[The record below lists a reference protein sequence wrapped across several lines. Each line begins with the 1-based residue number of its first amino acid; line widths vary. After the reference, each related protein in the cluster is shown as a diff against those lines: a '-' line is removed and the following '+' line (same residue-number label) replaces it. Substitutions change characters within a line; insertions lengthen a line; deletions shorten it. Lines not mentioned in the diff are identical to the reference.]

1 MPNFKLGQILKTES
15 MQLSNEEE
23 DYNLSLSKFESM
35 LKTNKVLFFDSEEF
49 EEIILHYLDTGKA
62 ALAKKALKLA
72 LEQHPKSTGLKLVQV
87 EMLVYDDKL
96 DIAEKLLN
104 ELYAIEPNNEEIYI
118 QKANIYSKRDQH
130 EKAVELLKIALQYT
144 DDYADVYNLIGMEY
158 LFMDNLELAKE
169 SFIKCLEEDI
179 EDQSALYNVVYCF
192 EFLDQNEDAISYLD
206 NYIEKNPY
214 SEIAWHQKGRLHYGL
229 KDYENAIRAFDYAT
243 LIDDEFLG
251 AFMEKAK
258 ALERLEKYDEAI
270 ESYSR
275 TIELDDATSYA
286 LLRIGKCHEKLGNKI
301 LALKFYNETVHE
313 DPLLDKGWIAIT
325 DFYLREQN
333 FQKALFYV
341 KKALE
346 IDNQNRLYWKRYATI
361 NKQMN
366 FFEEAEFGYRK
377 AVEFGDT
384 ELDTW
389 LFWVDILQ
397 FLGEFESAIHTLLQA
412 ADYFPEANEI
422 EYRLAG
428 LYFMIQDN
436 RKAKFHLSNA
446 LRLNFDN
453 YILIEDLFPVVWT
466 KKMVQNYIEKHKKE

>member
-1 MPNFKLGQILKTES
+1 

-49 EEIILHYLDTGKA
+49 EEIILHYLDMGKA
-62 ALAKKALKLA
+62 TLAKKALKLA

-96 DIAEKLLN
+96 EIAEKLLN

-118 QKANIYSKRDQH
+118 QKANIYSKRDNH
-130 EKAVELLKIALQYT
+130 EKAVELLKVALKYT

-169 SFIKCLEEDI
+169 NFIKCMDEDP
-179 EDQSALYNVVYCF
+179 EDQGALYNVIYCF
-192 EFLDQNEDAISYLD
+192 EFLDENEQAIAYLEK
-206 NYIEKNPY
+206 YIDKNPY
-214 SEIAWHQKGRLHYGL
+214 SEIAWHQSGRLNYGL
-229 KDYENAIRAFDYAT
+229 KKYEEALRAFDYAT

-258 ALERLEKYDEAI
+258 SLERLKRYEDAI
-270 ESYSR
+270 EAYER
-275 TIELDDATSYA
+275 TIELDDPTSYA
-286 LLRIGKCHEKLGNKI
+286 LLRIGKCYEKLGNKA
-301 LALKFYNETVHE
+301 LAIKYFNKTVHE

-325 DFYLREQN
+325 DFYVRQKN
-333 FQKALFYV
+333 YQKALFFV
-341 KKALE
+341 NKALN
-346 IDNQNRLYWKRYATI
+346 IDNQNRMYWKRYATI
-361 NKQMN
+361 NKEMN

-384 ELDTW
+384 ALDTW

-397 FLGEFESAIHTLLQA
+397 FLGEFDSAIQTLLQSTEF
-412 ADYFPEANEI
+412 FPESYEI

-428 LYFMIQDN
+428 LYFMLHED
-436 RKAKFHLSNA
+436 KKGKFHISNG
-446 LRLNFDN
+446 LRLNFKN
-453 YILIEDLFPVVWT
+453 HTILEELFPVVWT
-466 KKMVQNYIEKHKKE
+466 RKMVQNAINKYKTP

>member
-1 MPNFKLGQILKTES
+1 

-49 EEIILHYLDTGKA
+49 EEIILHYIDSGKTS
-62 ALAKKALKLA
+62 LAKKALKLA

-87 EMLVYDDKL
+87 EMLVYEDQLDLADKM
-96 DIAEKLLN
+96 LN

-118 QKANIYSKRDQH
+118 QKANICSKRDQH
-130 EKAVELLKIALQYT
+130 EKAVELLKIALKYT

-158 LFMDNLELAKE
+158 LFMDNLEMAKD
-169 SFIKCLEEDI
+169 SFIKCLEEDL

-192 EFLDQNEDAISYLD
+192 EFLDQNKEAIAYL
-206 NYIEKNPY
+206 NQYIEKNPY
-214 SEIAWHQKGRLHYGL
+214 SEIAWHQVGRLHYGL
-229 KDYENAIRAFDYAT
+229 KEYEEAIRAFNYAT
-243 LIDDEFLG
+243 LIDDEFMG

-258 ALERLEKYDEAI
+258 ALERLKQYAEAI
-270 ESYSR
+270 ESYER

-286 LLRIGKCHEKLGNKI
+286 LLRIGKCYERLGNTA
-301 LALKFYNETVHE
+301 LAIKYYNQTVHE

-325 DFYLREQN
+325 DFYVREKN
-333 FQKALFYV
+333 YQKALFYV
-341 KKALE
+341 NKALA
-346 IDNQNRLYWKRYATI
+346 IDNQNQMYWKRYATI

-377 AVEFGDT
+377 AVEFGDYQ
-384 ELDTW
+384 LDTW

-397 FLGEFESAIHTLLQA
+397 FLGEFDSAIQTLLQA
-412 ADYFPEANEI
+412 TEYFPEENEI

-428 LYFMIQDN
+428 LYFMIQDKT
-436 RKAKFHLSNA
+436 KAKFHLSNG

-453 YILIEDLFPVVWT
+453 YILIEDLFPMIWEEKT
-466 KKMVQNYIEKHKKE
+466 VQNYIAKHKK

>member
-1 MPNFKLGQILKTES
+1 

-49 EEIILHYLDTGKA
+49 EEIILHYLDMGKA

-87 EMLVYDDKL
+87 EMLIYDDKL
-96 DIAEKLLN
+96 EIAEKLLN

-130 EKAVELLKIALQYT
+130 EKAVELLKIALKYT

-169 SFIKCLEEDI
+169 NFIKCLEEDL

-192 EFLDQNEDAISYLD
+192 EFLDQNQEAITYL
-206 NYIEKNPY
+206 NKYIDKNPY
-214 SEIAWHQKGRLHYGL
+214 SEIAWHQLGRLHYGV
-229 KDYENAIRAFDYAT
+229 KEYENAIRAFDYAT

-251 AFMEKAK
+251 AFMERAK
-258 ALERLEKYDEAI
+258 AYERLKKYEEAI
-270 ESYSR
+270 ESYER

-286 LLRIGKCHEKLGNKI
+286 LLRIGKCHERLGNTA
-301 LALKFYNETVHE
+301 LALKYYNQTVHE

-325 DFYLREQN
+325 DFYVRQKN
-333 FQKALFYV
+333 FQKALFFV
-341 KKALE
+341 NKALA

-377 AVEFGDT
+377 AVEFGDYS
-384 ELDTW
+384 LDTW
-389 LFWVDILQ
+389 LFWTDILQ
-397 FLGEFESAIHTLLQA
+397 FLGEFESAIQTLLQA
-412 ADYFPEANEI
+412 SEYFPEENEV

-428 LYFMIQDN
+428 LYFMISDN
-436 RKAKFHLSNA
+436 TKAKFHLSNA
-446 LRLNFDN
+446 MRLNSEN
-453 YILIEDLFPVVWT
+453 LVLLEELFPVVWA
-466 KKMVQNYIEKHKKE
+466 KKMVQNYIAKQIK

>member
-1 MPNFKLGQILKTES
+1 

-49 EEIILHYLDTGKA
+49 EEIILHYIDSGKTS
-62 ALAKKALKLA
+62 LAKKALKLA

-87 EMLVYDDKL
+87 EMLVYEDQLDLADKM
-96 DIAEKLLN
+96 LN

-118 QKANIYSKRDQH
+118 QKANICSKRDQH
-130 EKAVELLKIALQYT
+130 EKAVELLKIALKYT

-158 LFMDNLELAKE
+158 LFMDNLEMAKD
-169 SFIKCLEEDI
+169 SFIKCLEEDL

-192 EFLDQNEDAISYLD
+192 EFLDQNKEAIAYL
-206 NYIEKNPY
+206 NQYIEKNPY
-214 SEIAWHQKGRLHYGL
+214 SEIAWHQVGRLHYGL
-229 KDYENAIRAFDYAT
+229 KEYEEAIRAFNYAT
-243 LIDDEFLG
+243 LIDDEFMG

-258 ALERLEKYDEAI
+258 ALERLKQYAEAI
-270 ESYSR
+270 ESYER

-286 LLRIGKCHEKLGNKI
+286 LLRIGKCHERLGNTA
-301 LALKFYNETVHE
+301 LAIKYYNQTVHE

-325 DFYLREQN
+325 DFYVREKN
-333 FQKALFYV
+333 YQKALFYV
-341 KKALE
+341 NKALA
-346 IDNQNRLYWKRYATI
+346 IDNQNQMYWKRYATI

-377 AVEFGDT
+377 AVEFGDYQ
-384 ELDTW
+384 LDTW

-397 FLGEFESAIHTLLQA
+397 FLGEFDSAIQTLLQA
-412 ADYFPEANEI
+412 TEYFPEENEI

-428 LYFMIQDN
+428 LYFMIQDKT
-436 RKAKFHLSNA
+436 KAKFHLSNG
-446 LRLNFDN
+446 LRLNFEN
-453 YILIEDLFPVVWT
+453 YILIEDLFPMIWEEKT
-466 KKMVQNYIEKHKKE
+466 VQNYIAKHKK

>member
-1 MPNFKLGQILKTES
+1 
-15 MQLSNEEE
+15 
-23 DYNLSLSKFESM
+23 M

-49 EEIILHYLDTGKA
+49 EEIILHYLDMGKA

-72 LEQHPKSTGLKLVQV
+72 LDQHPKSTGLKLVQV

-118 QKANIYSKRDQH
+118 QKANICSKRDQH
-130 EKAVELLKIALQYT
+130 EKAVELLKIALQFT

-158 LFMDNLELAKE
+158 LFMDNLELAKK
-169 SFIKCLEEDI
+169 SFIKCLEEDL

-192 EFLDQNEDAISYLD
+192 EFLDQNLEAIIYL
-206 NYIEKNPY
+206 NKYIDKNPY
-214 SEIAWHQKGRLHYGL
+214 SEIAWHQMGRLYYGV

-258 ALERLEKYDEAI
+258 AFERLNRYEEAI

-286 LLRIGKCHEKLGNKI
+286 LLRIGKCHEKLGNSI

-325 DFYLREQN
+325 DFYVRQKN

-341 KKALE
+341 NKALA

-397 FLGEFESAIHTLLQA
+397 FLGEFESAIQTLLQA
-412 ADYFPEANEI
+412 SEFYPEENEV

-428 LYFMIQDN
+428 LYFMIQDTT
-436 RKAKFHLSNA
+436 KAKFHLSNG
-446 LRLNFDN
+446 LRLKFDN

-466 KKMVQNYIEKHKKE
+466 KKTVRNYIDKHKKNND

>member
-1 MPNFKLGQILKTES
+1 

-49 EEIILHYLDTGKA
+49 EEIILHYLDMGKA

-96 DIAEKLLN
+96 ELAEKLLN
-104 ELYAIEPNNEEIYI
+104 ELYAIEPTNEEIYI
-118 QKANIYSKRDQH
+118 QKANICSKRDQH
-130 EKAVELLKIALQYT
+130 EKAVELLKTALKYT

-158 LFMDNLELAKE
+158 LFMDNLEKAKE
-169 SFIKCLEEDI
+169 NFIKCLEEDL

-192 EFLDQNEDAISYLD
+192 EFLDQNQEAIAYL
-206 NYIEKNPY
+206 NKYIDKNPY
-214 SEIAWHQKGRLHYGL
+214 SEIAWHQLGRLHYGV
-229 KDYENAIRAFDYAT
+229 KEYENAIRAFAYAT
-243 LIDDEFLG
+243 LLDDEFPG

-258 ALERLEKYDEAI
+258 AYERLKKYEEAI

-286 LLRIGKCHEKLGNKI
+286 LLRMGKCYEKLGNKA
-301 LALKFYNETVHE
+301 LALKHFNQTVHE

-325 DFYLREQN
+325 DFYVRQKN
-333 FQKALFYV
+333 YQKALFFV
-341 KKALE
+341 NKALA
-346 IDNQNRLYWKRYATI
+346 IDNQNHLYWKRYASI

-377 AVEFGDT
+377 AVEFGET
-384 ELDTW
+384 GLETW

-397 FLGEFESAIHTLLQA
+397 FLGEFESAIQTLLQA
-412 ADYFPEANEI
+412 SEYFPEENEV

-428 LYFMIQDN
+428 LYFMLTQN
-436 RKAKFHLSNA
+436 TKAKFHLSNA

-453 YILIEDLFPVVWT
+453 HIILEDLFPAVWT
-466 KKMVQNYIEKHKKE
+466 KKMVQNYIAKHKKQ